1 MSPTQY
7 KIPTKY
13 DNLLLI
19 YIFKTDLSNFFFK
32 GKLWHLTQKKK
43 KKKTSSH
50 AQSTCDEASLDIYE
64 KCYIFKIFTIFS

>member
-1 MSPTQY
+1 MSPTQH

-19 YIFKTDLSNFFFK
+19 YIFKTNLSNFSFK

-43 KKKTSSH
+43 NFI
-50 AQSTCDEASLDIYE
+50 TCDEASLDIYE
-64 KCYIFKIFTIFS
+64 KYYIFKIFTIFS

>member
-19 YIFKTDLSNFFFK
+19 YIFKTDLSNFFLK
-32 GKLWHLTQKKK
+32 ENYDTWHKKK

-50 AQSTCDEASLDIYE
+50 AHSTCDEASLDIYE
-64 KCYIFKIFTIFS
+64 KYYIFKIFTIFS